1 MGRCPTPRG
10 RDDEN
15 NNIKKGAWTPEEDQI
30 LIDYIQAHGHGSWR
44 ALPKLA
50 GLQRCGKSCRLR
62 WTNYLRP
69 DIKRGK
75 FSKEEEDIILH
86 LHSVIG
92 NKWSTIATR
101 LPGRTDNEIKNYW
114 NTHMKKKLLHM
125 GIDPTTHQP
134 RTDLYSCLPQLLA
147 LANIKELLEH
157 NQLAQNLQ
165 YFNLLLQNNTGLSTM
180 LNRTNSIPQTQEE
193 TPSFVN
199 DYQLA
204 LNQESEEMTQFL
216 GLNSS
221 VIQPLHEVSIMNNLQ
236 TANDH
241 EVVGHEHGKAR
252 LTSVNSS
259 SSLSSSVTNWT
270 SMPPL
275 IDSTA
280 PTTTLTINSD
290 SLESGSAI
298 SYGGGEGDGGAS
310 SYNWPEYLFEDSF
323 LDRNLQEIKY
333 DL

>member
-1 MGRCPTPRG
+1 MHTHMQVR
-10 RDDEN
+10 
-15 NNIKKGAWTPEEDQI
+15 
-30 LIDYIQAHGHGSWR
+30 
-44 ALPKLA
+44 
-50 GLQRCGKSCRLR
+50 LQRCGKSCRLR

-75 FSKEEEDIILH
+75 FSKEEEDLILH
-86 LHSVIG
+86 LHSVLG
-92 NKWSTIATR
+92 NKWSTIAAR

-134 RTDLYSCLPQLLA
+134 RTDLYSCLPQILA
-147 LANIKELLEH
+147 LINIKAMLEH

-165 YFNLLLQNNTGLSTM
+165 YFNLMPQNNNTGTLSNL
-180 LNRTNSIPQTQEE
+180 LNRTNSIPQLQEE
-193 TPSFVN
+193 APTFAN
-199 DYQLA
+199 DFQLE

-221 VIQPLHEVSIMNNLQ
+221 LTQPLHEVSIMNLQ
-236 TANDH
+236 TTNNDH
-241 EVVGHEHGKAR
+241 EVVGHEHVEAR

-259 SSLSSSVTNWT
+259 SSLSSSVTSWT

-275 IDSTA
+275 IDSTT
-280 PTTTLTINSD
+280 PTTTVTYNSG
-290 SLESGSAI
+290 SLESGSGI
-298 SYGGGEGDGGAS
+298 SYGGCEGGAGAS